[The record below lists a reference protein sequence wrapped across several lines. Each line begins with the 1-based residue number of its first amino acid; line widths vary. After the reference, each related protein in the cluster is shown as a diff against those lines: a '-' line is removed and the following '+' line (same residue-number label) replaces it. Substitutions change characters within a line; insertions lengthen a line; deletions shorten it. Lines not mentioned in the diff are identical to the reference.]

1 MDYSY
6 TRLHAEG
13 PRLEIVQEHIPKNH
27 RSRVKSLQRNPSFS
41 YKYHD
46 MFNIP
51 NSLLPHPTESP
62 VDKYETIFIKPRI
75 SRISRRNQ

>member
-1 MDYSY
+1 MDNSY
-6 TRLHAEG
+6 IRIPAES
-13 PRLEIVQEHIPKNH
+13 PRLEIVPEHIPKNP

-51 NSLLPHPTESP
+51 NSLLPPAESP
-62 VDKYETIFIKPRI
+62 VNNYEAIFIKPKLTRI
-75 SRISRRNQ
+75 TRRNQ